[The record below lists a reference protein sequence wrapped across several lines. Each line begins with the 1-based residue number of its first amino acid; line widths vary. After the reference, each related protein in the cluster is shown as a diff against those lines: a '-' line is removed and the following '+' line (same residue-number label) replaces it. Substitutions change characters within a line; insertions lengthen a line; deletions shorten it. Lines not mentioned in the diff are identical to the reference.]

1 MVGGSVVGVSR
12 KDGVTLLNVEN
23 KSPYSG
29 SCLAVRCIEKRLDT
43 GDRIFVM
50 VGDQVWWQGDKVYW
64 WAGGVA
70 DQDVPLQKVGYSH

>member
-12 KDGVTLLNVEN
+12 KDGVTLLNVED

-29 SCLAVRCIEKRLDT
+29 SCAVRCIEKRLDT
-43 GDRIFVM
+43 GDRIVIM
-50 VGDQVWWQGDKVYW
+50 PGDQVWWQCGKVYW

-70 DQDVPLQKVGYSH
+70 EKDVPLPKVGYSH